1 MRTQCTQES
10 FEFHPLFNRQG
21 KAGFNG
27 GAITSDGGG
36 LLLREVEKRTKIV
49 ERFAACF
56 GDHRGPGR
64 IEHTVKELVGQRVY
78 ALALGYEDLNDH
90 DELRQDPLLAV
101 LAEKADPLGESRV
114 RERDRGKALAGKS
127 TLNRLELTKA
137 VVKDDERYKK
147 IVMDAAAVDRLLVE
161 IFLEAHATPPPEIVL
176 DLDATDD
183 PVHGNQEGR
192 FFHGYYGHYC
202 YLPLYIFCGDFLLC
216 ARLRPSNIDASAGCL
231 EEVER
236 IVAQIRQRWPEVK
249 ITIRG
254 DSGFCREELM
264 SWCETHG
271 VDYVLGLAKNERLKA
286 EIAGELEQAA
296 EQYAQ
301 TGQAARAFKEFTYQ
315 TRESWWRA
323 RRVIA
328 QAEHLEKGSNPR
340 FAGTTDATNP
350 PYLNYQ
356 GGDAFG
362 GVLAHLQLVDWSQD
376 TLYSSIARFDG
387 ATGQETWRYSS
398 PSWLDSSWAV
408 RSDGTIFA
416 VENTNDFSNTY
427 SPNFAVALVGID
439 GATGVERLRVPIPP
453 SRLDVFVGD
462 CSLLQG
468 VVNHPSAA
476 GPPMVGPDGSVF
488 LEVYVWT
495 EVRDSSANCTGSA
508 GGKYF
513 DNRVLLLQIAPDGT
527 PLWSAPINSGAT
539 DANVWA
545 ISPGEV
551 IPDGQGGLLA
561 SWIAEANYYQLEV
574 PHLTHIT
581 AAGNSD
587 YALPFPAVSSGYCNY
602 YCSNN
607 QSLVLGENGTAF
619 ATDGHTFAS
628 FDITSGAVNWS
639 WTASTANAEI
649 IAATA
654 GNGLVVNAISYNSG
668 QQSSQVVRLD
678 PTGVATYDTWTG
690 NSIQYAFGDNWLS
703 MGTIEN
709 RASGSGFA
717 LAAGFF
723 PTLFGYFGSNNSE
736 PRCAPIEPA
745 ATKKLI
751 EDGFS
756 AVNKLLQTPCAWCK
770 TNIFDKLKI
779 TQSDFANYLGKGHQ
793 FCDGTKSRE
802 PGTTIKQKKYATVA
816 DYFAANKGVKSAITA
831 SPYTPF
837 FSFFDPAY
845 FQAGFPDY
853 QKGLVFHEAL
863 IGWGFSDGPLCLLIP
878 DATQQNQCYF
888 NQVTDNINIWLE
900 ENALWPAP

>member
-10 FEFHPLFNRQG
+10 FEFHPLFNRQV

-301 TGQAARAFKEFTYQ
+301 TGQGARVFKEFTYQ

-328 QAEHLEKGSNPR
+328 KAEHLEKGSNPR
-340 FAGTTDATNP
+340 FVVTSLSAEKWEARRLYEELYCARGEMENRIKEQLMLFADRTST
-350 PYLNYQ
+350 
-356 GGDAFG
+356 AFLRSNQIRLYFSSVAYALMEALRRLG
-362 GVLAHLQLVDWSQD
+362 LKQTELAAAQASTIRLKVLK
-376 TLYSSIARFDG
+376 IG
-387 ATGQETWRYSS
+387 ALIRIT
-398 PSWLDSSWAV
+398 V
-408 RSDGTIFA
+408 RK
-416 VENTNDFSNTY
+416 VW
-427 SPNFAVALVGID
+427 V
-439 GATGVERLRVPIPP
+439 
-453 SRLDVFVGD
+453 
-462 CSLLQG
+462 SL
-468 VVNHPSAA
+468 
-476 GPPMVGPDGSVF
+476 
-488 LEVYVWT
+488 
-495 EVRDSSANCTGSA
+495 A
-508 GGKYF
+508 GGYPYQELF
-513 DNRVLLLQIAPDGT
+513 AQVYAQLRAAP
-527 PLWSAPINSGAT
+527 L
-539 DANVWA
+539 
-545 ISPGEV
+545 
-551 IPDGQGGLLA
+551 
-561 SWIAEANYYQLEV
+561 
-574 PHLTHIT
+574 
-581 AAGNSD
+581 
-587 YALPFPAVSSGYCNY
+587 
-602 YCSNN
+602 
-607 QSLVLGENGTAF
+607 
-619 ATDGHTFAS
+619 
-628 FDITSGAVNWS
+628 
-639 WTASTANAEI
+639 
-649 IAATA
+649 
-654 GNGLVVNAISYNSG
+654 
-668 QQSSQVVRLD
+668 
-678 PTGVATYDTWTG
+678 
-690 NSIQYAFGDNWLS
+690 
-703 MGTIEN
+703 
-709 RASGSGFA
+709 
-717 LAAGFF
+717 
-723 PTLFGYFGSNNSE
+723 
-736 PRCAPIEPA
+736 RC
-745 ATKKLI
+745 
-751 EDGFS
+751 
-756 AVNKLLQTPCAWCK
+756 
-770 TNIFDKLKI
+770 
-779 TQSDFANYLGKGHQ
+779 
-793 FCDGTKSRE
+793 
-802 PGTTIKQKKYATVA
+802 
-816 DYFAANKGVKSAITA
+816 
-831 SPYTPF
+831 
-837 FSFFDPAY
+837 
-845 FQAGFPDY
+845 
-853 QKGLVFHEAL
+853 
-863 IGWGFSDGPLCLLIP
+863 
-878 DATQQNQCYF
+878 
-888 NQVTDNINIWLE
+888 
-900 ENALWPAP
+900 